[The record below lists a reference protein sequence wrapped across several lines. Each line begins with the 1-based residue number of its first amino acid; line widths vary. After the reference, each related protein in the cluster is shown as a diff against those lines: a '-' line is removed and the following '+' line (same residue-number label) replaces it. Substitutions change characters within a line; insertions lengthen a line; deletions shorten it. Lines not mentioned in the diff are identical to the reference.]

1 MTLERGEAC
10 KRIENLCRT
19 GIKSTKQTIKTTK
32 TIMQVCSISMYKSLA
47 NHCGNYST

>member
-10 KRIENLCRT
+10 KRIRKPLPDRHK
-19 GIKSTKQTIKTTK
+19 IVKATK

-47 NHCGNYST
+47 NRRGNYST